1 MHVLVA
7 TDAWRPQVNGVVRT
21 LEAIGRH
28 AGAVGA
34 RISFLSPEGQPSLPL
49 PFYPEIR
56 LALTSA
62 RQVAARIEALRPDAI
77 HIATEGTIGHAVRR
91 HCVRRGRPFTT
102 SFHTRYPEYVSARLP
117 IPEAWTWAWLRR
129 FHAPASAVLAATQ
142 GLAVELGARGFPQVA
157 LWPRGVDIDLFRP
170 RAGAELGLPRPVFLS
185 VGRLAVEK
193 NIAAFLSLDLPGSK
207 VVVGDGPARPDL
219 VRRFPDAVFL
229 GAKAGEELA
238 AVYAAADVFVFP
250 SRTDT
255 FGLVLLEA
263 LASGVPI
270 AGFPVNGPRDVIGA
284 QPVGVLDEDLRAA
297 CLGALGLSRDRCR
310 AFARGLGWE
319 ASARQFLATIARVN
333 SPTQAAGRMVPA
345 PV

>member
-28 AGAVGA
+28 APALGA
-34 RISFLSPEGQPSLPL
+34 RISFLTPEGLPSLPL
-49 PFYPEIR
+49 PGYAEIR
-56 LALTSA
+56 LALISA
-62 RQVAARIEALRPDAI
+62 RRIAQQIEALQPDAI

-91 HCVRRGRPFTT
+91 YCLRHGRSFTT
-102 SFHTRYPEYVSARLP
+102 SFHTRYPDYVAARLP
-117 IPEAWTWAWLRR
+117 IPQAWTWSWLRR
-129 FHAPASAVLAATQ
+129 FHGPAAAVLAATPALSAE
-142 GLAVELGARGFPQVA
+142 LAARGFPQVA
-157 LWPRGVDIDLFRP
+157 LWPRGVDIALFEPRP
-170 RAGAELGLPRPVFLS
+170 GADLGLPRPVFLS

-207 VVVGDGPARPDL
+207 VVVGNGPARDEL
-219 VRRFPDAVFL
+219 ARRFPDAVFL
-229 GAKAGEELA
+229 GAKTGRELA
-238 AVYAAADVFVFP
+238 EIYAAADVFVFP

-263 LASGVPI
+263 LASGVPV
-270 AGFPVNGPRDVIGA
+270 AGFPVGGPRDVIGD

-297 CLGALGLSRDRCR
+297 CLGALALSRDRCR
-310 AFARGLGWE
+310 AFARGLSWE
-319 ASARQFLATIARVN
+319 ASARQFLATLARVN
-333 SPTQAAGRMVPA
+333 APAHVAGRMVPA